1 MSAPSRRS
9 CGGRALLWVLV
20 AAVVAVGG
28 ALLLQANRRAEQ
40 VARTAQEQAAEQAR
54 QKAAQAAE
62 QEMQARQQAQAEQ
75 SRVEQAYRAADDLL
89 QRWDDANALAAA
101 APRMALADR
110 VSALQALVREADA
123 LVLPACMDPHRPALI
138 KGLRGVVDGYLAFLQ
153 DVNLGRLVAQ
163 AAMDDGR
170 SALQAFRLELS
181 SCRAAVARP

>member
-28 ALLLQANRRAEQ
+28 AMLLQANRRAEQ

-62 QEMQARQQAQAEQ
+62 QEIEARQQAQAEQ

-138 KGLRGVVDGYLAFLQ
+138 KGLRGVVDGYLAFMQ
-153 DVNLGRLVAQ
+153 DANLGRLVAQ